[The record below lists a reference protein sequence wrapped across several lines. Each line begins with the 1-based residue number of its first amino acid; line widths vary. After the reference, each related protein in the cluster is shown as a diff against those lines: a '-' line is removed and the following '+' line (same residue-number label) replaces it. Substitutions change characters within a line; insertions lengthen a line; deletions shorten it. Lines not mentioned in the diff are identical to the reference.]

1 MTHPASEPNPQVT
14 SAAASRASDGTNG
27 ASALTDVNADVNARA
42 PILATTAVTKTFPGV
57 KALQRVDFRLF
68 PGEIHTLMGQNG
80 AGKSTLI
87 NVLTGVVAPDAGTI
101 RLGGEVVAF
110 ASPQEAEAAGVRTL
124 YQEVNLCPNLSVAE
138 NIFAGRQPRRFGAID
153 WPAIKRRAQAALARL
168 DVSLDV
174 TRSLDA
180 YPIAVQQM
188 VAIARALSVDARV
201 LILDEPTSSLDDGE
215 VSQLFKILRHLKQS
229 GIAIL
234 FVTHFI
240 EQTYAIS
247 DRITVMRNGEREG
260 EYLARDL
267 PADQL
272 VAKMV
277 GHERMSARL
286 REAAHEGHAR
296 HESREREGRERH
308 ASYGH
313 ASHDGQPVTQTG
325 QATTQA
331 TEATQA
337 THPFIELQGVGR
349 RGTLQPIDLN
359 LQRGQILG
367 LAGLLGSGRTE
378 IARLLFGAD
387 RTDSGVIL
395 IEGRAVKLR
404 SPRDA
409 VRHGVGYCAE
419 DRKKEGIVAELSIR
433 ENILLAL
440 QARRGWW
447 RKISRQRA
455 RELADLWIERLGI
468 KAADAEQPIGL
479 LSGGNQQKALLARWL
494 ATDPTL
500 LILDE
505 PTRGIDVAA
514 KFDIMD
520 RLLAL
525 CASGLSILFISS
537 EISEVLRVSHRVAV
551 LRDRRK
557 IAEVAGTASNE
568 DNIYRLI
575 AGSGE

>member
-1 MTHPASEPNPQVT
+1 MTHPASEPNQPAIGAHGAQGAR
-14 SAAASRASDGTNG
+14 AA
-27 ASALTDVNADVNARA
+27 VNAPE
-42 PILATTAVTKTFPGV
+42 PILATAGVSKTFPGV
-57 KALQRVDFRLF
+57 KALQGVDFRLF
-68 PGEIHTLMGQNG
+68 PGEVHTLMGQNG

-153 WPAIKRRAQAALARL
+153 WPDIKRRAQAALARL

-201 LILDEPTSSLDDGE
+201 LILDEPTSSLDDSE
-215 VSQLFKILRHLKQS
+215 VAQLFKILRHLKQS

-272 VAKMV
+272 VSKMV

-286 REAAHEGHAR
+286 REAAHDAQAAQAA
-296 HESREREGRERH
+296 HESDEGVR
-308 ASYGH
+308 ASQG
-313 ASHDGQPVTQTG
+313 AQP
-325 QATTQA
+325 
-331 TEATQA
+331 
-337 THPFIELQGVGR
+337 FMELRGVGR
-349 RGTLQPIDLN
+349 RGTLQPIDLDV
-359 LQRGQILG
+359 QAGQILG

-378 IARLLFGAD
+378 TARLLFGAD
-387 RTDSGVIL
+387 RADSGTIL
-395 IEGRAVKLR
+395 VGGNPVRLR

-409 VRHGVGYCAE
+409 VRHGIGYCAE

-468 KAADAEQPIGL
+468 KASDAEQPIGL

-494 ATDPTL
+494 ATDPKL

-525 CASGLSILFISS
+525 CANGLSILFISS

-557 IAEVAGTASNE
+557 IAEVAGKASTE

>member
-1 MTHPASEPNPQVT
+1 MTHSASKPNRPTGDTGDAQAT
-14 SAAASRASDGTNG
+14 TGIAGAAATRADG
-27 ASALTDVNADVNARA
+27 AANAVE
-42 PILATTAVTKTFPGV
+42 PILATAGVSKTFPGV

-87 NVLTGVVAPDAGTI
+87 NVLTGVLAPDAGTI

-153 WPAIKRRAQAALARL
+153 WPDIKRRAQAALARL
-168 DVSLDV
+168 DVMLDV

-201 LILDEPTSSLDDGE
+201 LILDEPTSSLDDSE
-215 VSQLFKILRHLKQS
+215 VAQLFKILRHLKQS

-272 VAKMV
+272 VSKMV

-286 REAAHEGHAR
+286 REAAHEGHDA
-296 HESREREGRERH
+296 HEG
-308 ASYGH
+308 
-313 ASHDGQPVTQTG
+313 P
-325 QATTQA
+325 QAAQA
-331 TEATQA
+331 VQ
-337 THPFIELQGVGR
+337 PFIELRGVGR
-349 RGTLQPIDLN
+349 SGTMQPIDLDV
-359 LQRGQILG
+359 QPGQILG

-378 IARLLFGAD
+378 TARLLFGAD
-387 RTDSGVIL
+387 RADSGTIL
-395 IEGRAVKLR
+395 VEGRPVRLR

-409 VRHGVGYCAE
+409 VRHGIGYCAE

-447 RKISRQRA
+447 RKINRQRA
-455 RELADLWIERLGI
+455 RDLADLWIERLGI
-468 KAADAEQPIGL
+468 KASDAEQPIGL

-494 ATDPTL
+494 ATDPKL

>member
-1 MTHPASEPNPQVT
+1 MTHSASEPNQPAIGAKGAIVNG
-14 SAAASRASDGTNG
+14 AGGAASAPE
-27 ASALTDVNADVNARA
+27 
-42 PILATTAVTKTFPGV
+42 PILATAGVSKTFPGV

-68 PGEIHTLMGQNG
+68 PGEVHTLMGQNG

-87 NVLTGVVAPDAGTI
+87 NVLTGVIAPDAGTI

-138 NIFAGRQPRRFGAID
+138 NIFAGRQPKRFGAID
-153 WPAIKRRAQAALARL
+153 WPDIKRRAQAALARL
-168 DVSLDV
+168 DVTLDV

-201 LILDEPTSSLDDGE
+201 LILDEPTSSLDDSE
-215 VSQLFKILRHLKQS
+215 VAQLFKILRHLKQS

-272 VAKMV
+272 VSKMV

-286 REAAHEGHAR
+286 REAAHEAHSA
-296 HESREREGRERH
+296 H
-308 ASYGH
+308 ASD
-313 ASHDGQPVTQTG
+313 DGAQDSQRP
-325 QATTQA
+325 QAAQ
-331 TEATQA
+331 
-337 THPFIELQGVGR
+337 PFIELRGVGR
-349 RGTLQPIDLN
+349 RGTLQPIDLDV
-359 LQRGQILG
+359 QPGQILG

-378 IARLLFGAD
+378 TARLLFGAD
-387 RTDSGVIL
+387 RADSGTIL
-395 IEGRAVKLR
+395 VQGRSVRLR

-409 VRHGVGYCAE
+409 VRHGIGYCAE

-455 RELADLWIERLGI
+455 RELADLWIERLGV

-494 ATDPTL
+494 ATDPKL

-525 CASGLSILFISS
+525 CANGLSILFISS

-557 IAEVAGTASNE
+557 IAEVAGKASTE

>member
-1 MTHPASEPNPQVT
+1 MTHPASEQNQP
-14 SAAASRASDGTNG
+14 ASGANG
-27 ASALTDVNADVNARA
+27 ASVDSAAIAPE
-42 PILATTAVTKTFPGV
+42 PILATAGVSKTFPGV

-68 PGEIHTLMGQNG
+68 PGEVHTLMGQNG

-87 NVLTGVVAPDAGTI
+87 NVLTGVIAPDAGTI

-138 NIFAGRQPRRFGAID
+138 NIFAGRQPKRFGAID
-153 WPAIKRRAQAALARL
+153 WPDIKRRAQAALARL
-168 DVSLDV
+168 DVTLDV

-201 LILDEPTSSLDDGE
+201 LILDEPTSSLDDSE
-215 VSQLFKILRHLKQS
+215 VAQLFKILRHLKQS

-267 PADQL
+267 SADQL
-272 VAKMV
+272 VSKMV

-286 REAAHEGHAR
+286 REAAHEAHSA
-296 HESREREGRERH
+296 
-308 ASYGH
+308 H
-313 ASHDGQPVTQTG
+313 ASHDSAQDRQRSDAAQPFV
-325 QATTQA
+325 
-331 TEATQA
+331 
-337 THPFIELQGVGR
+337 ELRGVGR
-349 RGTLQPIDLN
+349 RGTLQPIDLDV
-359 LQRGQILG
+359 QPGEILG

-378 IARLLFGAD
+378 TARLLFGAD
-387 RTDSGVIL
+387 RADSGTIL
-395 IEGRAVKLR
+395 VQGRPVRLR

-409 VRHGVGYCAE
+409 VRHGIGYCAE

-468 KAADAEQPIGL
+468 KASDAEQPIGL

-494 ATDPTL
+494 ATDPKL

-525 CASGLSILFISS
+525 CANGLSILFISS

-557 IAEVAGTASNE
+557 IAEVAGKASTE

>member
-1 MTHPASEPNPQVT
+1 MAHPTPDSPEPVRSHGPASTQHAFATAQTGEIE
-14 SAAASRASDGTNG
+14 
-27 ASALTDVNADVNARA
+27 
-42 PILATTAVTKTFPGV
+42 PILATSGVTKTFPGV
-57 KALQRVDFRLF
+57 KALQNVDFRLF
-68 PGEIHTLMGQNG
+68 PGEVHTLMGQNG

-87 NVLTGVVAPDAGTI
+87 NVLTGVVAPDAGVVH
-101 RLGGEVVAF
+101 LGGQPVAF

-138 NIFAGRQPRRFGAID
+138 NVFAGRQPRRFGAID
-153 WPAIKRRAQAALARL
+153 WREIRRRAQAALERL

-174 TRSLDA
+174 TKSLDA

-188 VAIARALSVDARV
+188 VAIARAISVDARV
-201 LILDEPTSSLDDGE
+201 LILDEPTSSLDDSE
-215 VSQLFKILRHLKQS
+215 VAQLFKILRHLKQS

-234 FVTHFI
+234 FVTHFL

-267 PADQL
+267 SADQL

-277 GHERMSARL
+277 GHERMSTRL
-286 REAAHEGHAR
+286 REAAHEAPA
-296 HESREREGRERH
+296 EKE
-308 ASYGH
+308 AV
-313 ASHDGQPVTQTG
+313 QPFV
-325 QATTQA
+325 
-331 TEATQA
+331 
-337 THPFIELQGVGR
+337 ELRGVGR
-349 RGTLQPIDLN
+349 RGSMQPVDLDV
-359 LQRGQILG
+359 QPGQILG

-378 IARLLFGAD
+378 TARLLFGAD
-387 RTDSGVIL
+387 RADSGTMTVG
-395 IEGRAVKLR
+395 GRAVRLR
-404 SPRDA
+404 SPHDA
-409 VRHGVGYCAE
+409 VALGIGYCPE

-440 QARRGWW
+440 QARRGWL
-447 RKISRQRA
+447 RKISGQRA

-468 KAADAEQPIGL
+468 KASDAEQPIGL

-494 ATDPTL
+494 ATEPKL

-520 RLLAL
+520 RMLAL
-525 CASGLSILFISS
+525 CASGLAILFISS
-537 EISEVLRVSHRVAV
+537 EVSEVLRVSHRVAV

-557 IAEVAGTASNE
+557 IAEVAGNASNE

-575 AGSGE
+575 AGNCE

>member
-1 MTHPASEPNPQVT
+1 MTHPASEPNPLPASTIGAVT
-14 SAAASRASDGTNG
+14 GDARTG
-27 ASALTDVNADVNARA
+27 ADSNALE
-42 PILATTAVTKTFPGV
+42 PILATAGVSKTFPGV

-87 NVLTGVVAPDAGTI
+87 NVLTGVIAPDAGTI
-101 RLGGEVVAF
+101 RLGGEIVAF

-138 NIFAGRQPRRFGAID
+138 NIFAGRQPKRFGAID
-153 WPAIKRRAQAALARL
+153 WPDIKRRAQDALLRL
-168 DVSLDV
+168 DVTLDV

-215 VSQLFKILRHLKQS
+215 VAQLFKILRHLKQS

-286 REAAHEGHAR
+286 REAAHDGHAA
-296 HESREREGRERH
+296 HEGPQSK
-308 ASYGH
+308 
-313 ASHDGQPVTQTG
+313 
-325 QATTQA
+325 
-331 TEATQA
+331 EAVQ
-337 THPFIELQGVGR
+337 PFIELRGVGR
-349 RGTLQPIDLN
+349 RGTLQPIDLDV
-359 LQRGQILG
+359 QPGQILG

-378 IARLLFGAD
+378 TARLLFGAD
-387 RTDSGVIL
+387 RADSGTIL
-395 IEGRAVKLR
+395 IEGRPVRLR
-404 SPRDA
+404 SPHDA
-409 VRHGVGYCAE
+409 VRHGIGYCAE

-447 RKISRQRA
+447 RKIKRQRA
-455 RELADLWIERLGI
+455 HEIADLWIERLGI
-468 KAADAEQPIGL
+468 KATDADQPIGL

-494 ATDPTL
+494 ATDPKL

-525 CASGLSILFISS
+525 CANGLSILFISS
-537 EISEVLRVSHRVAV
+537 EIGEVLRVSHRVAV

-557 IAEVAGTASNE
+557 IAEVAGKASNE

>member
-1 MTHPASEPNPQVT
+1 MTHSAIEPNQPELPE
-14 SAAASRASDGTNG
+14 RGTPLAQNQ
-27 ASALTDVNADVNARA
+27 SNDMSERE
-42 PILATTAVTKTFPGV
+42 PILATSGVTKTFPGV
-57 KALQRVDFRLF
+57 KALQNVDFRLF
-68 PGEIHTLMGQNG
+68 PGEVHTLMGQNG

-87 NVLTGVVAPDAGTI
+87 NVLTGVLAPDAGTI

-110 ASPQEAEAAGVRTL
+110 GSPQEAEAAGVRTL
-124 YQEVNLCPNLSVAE
+124 YQEVNLCTNLSVAE

-153 WPAIKRRAQAALARL
+153 WGDIKRRAQEALARL

-201 LILDEPTSSLDDGE
+201 LILDEPTSSLDDSE
-215 VSQLFKILRHLKQS
+215 VAQLFKILRHLKQS

-286 REAAHEGHAR
+286 REAAHEGQAADDPQELAQDHP
-296 HESREREGRERH
+296 E
-308 ASYGH
+308 AS
-313 ASHDGQPVTQTG
+313 
-325 QATTQA
+325 
-331 TEATQA
+331 ATQ
-337 THPFIELQGVGR
+337 PFIELRGVGR
-349 RGTLQPIDLN
+349 RGTLQPIDLEV
-359 LQRGQILG
+359 QSGKILG

-378 IARLLFGAD
+378 TARLLFGAD
-387 RTDSGVIL
+387 RADSGTIL
-395 IEGRAVKLR
+395 VEGRAVRLR
-404 SPRDA
+404 TPHDA
-409 VRHGVGYCAE
+409 VRHGIGYCAE

-433 ENILLAL
+433 ENIVLAL

-455 RELADLWIERLGI
+455 REIADVWIERLGI
-468 KAADAEQPIGL
+468 KASDAEQPIAL

-494 ATDPTL
+494 ATDPKL

-525 CASGLSILFISS
+525 CANGLSILFISS

-557 IAEVAGTASNE
+557 IAEVAGKASNE

>member
-1 MTHPASEPNPQVT
+1 
-14 SAAASRASDGTNG
+14 
-27 ASALTDVNADVNARA
+27 
-42 PILATTAVTKTFPGV
+42 
-57 KALQRVDFRLF
+57 
-68 PGEIHTLMGQNG
+68 
-80 AGKSTLI
+80 
-87 NVLTGVVAPDAGTI
+87 
-101 RLGGEVVAF
+101 
-110 ASPQEAEAAGVRTL
+110 
-124 YQEVNLCPNLSVAE
+124 
-138 NIFAGRQPRRFGAID
+138 
-153 WPAIKRRAQAALARL
+153 
-168 DVSLDV
+168 
-174 TRSLDA
+174 
-180 YPIAVQQM
+180 M

-201 LILDEPTSSLDDGE
+201 LILDEPTSSLDDSE
-215 VSQLFKILRHLKQS
+215 VAQLFKILRHLKQS

-260 EYLARDL
+260 EYLARNL
-267 PADQL
+267 SADQL

-277 GHERMSARL
+277 GHERMSERL
-286 REAAHEGHAR
+286 REAAHEASGPNGT
-296 HESREREGRERH
+296 ERGERA
-308 ASYGH
+308 AS
-313 ASHDGQPVTQTG
+313 A
-325 QATTQA
+325 
-331 TEATQA
+331 
-337 THPFIELQGVGR
+337 FIELRGVGK

-359 LQRGQILG
+359 VERGQILG

-378 IARLLFGAD
+378 TARLLFGAD
-387 RTDSGVIL
+387 RADSGTMLVD
-395 IEGRAVKLR
+395 GKPVRLR
-404 SPRDA
+404 SPHDA
-409 VRHGVGYCAE
+409 VRHGIAYCAE
-419 DRKKEGIVAELSIR
+419 DRKKEGIVADLSIR

-455 RELADLWIERLGI
+455 RDLADLWIERLGI
-468 KAADAEQPIGL
+468 KASDAEQPIGL

-494 ATDPTL
+494 ATDPKL

-525 CASGLSILFISS
+525 CANGLSILFISS

-557 IAEVAGTASNE
+557 IAEVEGKASNE

>member
-1 MTHPASEPNPQVT
+1 MTHSATEPNQPDQPRRGT
-14 SAAASRASDGTNG
+14 PPGAPGQQNDMSARE
-27 ASALTDVNADVNARA
+27 
-42 PILATTAVTKTFPGV
+42 PILATSGVSKTFPGV
-57 KALQRVDFRLF
+57 KALQHVDFRLY
-68 PGEIHTLMGQNG
+68 PGEVHTLMGQNG

-87 NVLTGVVAPDAGTI
+87 NVLTGVLAPDAGTI
-101 RLGGEVVAF
+101 RLAGEVVAF

-153 WPAIKRRAQAALARL
+153 WPDIKRRAQEALARL

-201 LILDEPTSSLDDGE
+201 LILDEPTSSLDDSE
-215 VSQLFKILRHLKQS
+215 VAQLFKILRHLKRS

-267 PADQL
+267 SADQL

-286 REAAHEGHAR
+286 REAAHEG
-296 HESREREGRERH
+296 
-308 ASYGH
+308 
-313 ASHDGQPVTQTG
+313 
-325 QATTQA
+325 QAADDQEVA
-331 TEATQA
+331 QDHTEATA
-337 THPFIELQGVGR
+337 TQPFIELRGVGR
-349 RGTLQPIDLN
+349 RGTLQPIDLEM
-359 LQRGQILG
+359 QAGKILG

-378 IARLLFGAD
+378 TARLLFGAD
-387 RTDSGVIL
+387 RADSGTIL
-395 IEGRAVKLR
+395 VEGRAVRLR
-404 SPRDA
+404 TPHDA
-409 VRHGVGYCAE
+409 VRHGIGYCAE

-433 ENILLAL
+433 ENIMLAL

-455 RELADLWIERLGI
+455 RELADMWIERLGI
-468 KAADAEQPIGL
+468 KASDAEQPIAL

-494 ATDPTL
+494 ATDPKL

-525 CASGLSILFISS
+525 CANGLSILFISS

-557 IAEVAGTASNE
+557 IAEVAGKASNE

-575 AGSGE
+575 AGSGQ

>member
-1 MTHPASEPNPQVT
+1 MTHSATEPNQPDQPRRGRPPGAPGQQNDM
-14 SAAASRASDGTNG
+14 SARE
-27 ASALTDVNADVNARA
+27 
-42 PILATTAVTKTFPGV
+42 PILATSGVSKTFPGV
-57 KALQRVDFRLF
+57 KALQHVDFRLF
-68 PGEIHTLMGQNG
+68 PGEVHTLMGQNG

-87 NVLTGVVAPDAGTI
+87 NVLTGVLAPDAGTI

-153 WPAIKRRAQAALARL
+153 WPDIKRRAQEALARL

-201 LILDEPTSSLDDGE
+201 LILDEPTSSLDDSE
-215 VSQLFKILRHLKQS
+215 VAQLFKILRHLKRS

-267 PADQL
+267 SADQL

-286 REAAHEGHAR
+286 REAAHEG
-296 HESREREGRERH
+296 
-308 ASYGH
+308 
-313 ASHDGQPVTQTG
+313 
-325 QATTQA
+325 QAADDQEVA
-331 TEATQA
+331 QDHTEATA
-337 THPFIELQGVGR
+337 TQPFIELRGVGR
-349 RGTLQPIDLN
+349 RGTLQPIDLEM
-359 LQRGQILG
+359 QAGKILG

-378 IARLLFGAD
+378 TARLLFGAD
-387 RTDSGVIL
+387 RADSGTIL
-395 IEGRAVKLR
+395 VEGRAVRLR
-404 SPRDA
+404 TPHDA
-409 VRHGVGYCAE
+409 VRHGIGYCAE

-433 ENILLAL
+433 ENIMLAL

-455 RELADLWIERLGI
+455 RELADMWIERLGI
-468 KAADAEQPIGL
+468 KVSDAEQPIAL

-494 ATDPTL
+494 ATDPKL

-525 CASGLSILFISS
+525 CANGLSILFISS

-557 IAEVAGTASNE
+557 IAEVAGKASNE

>member
-1 MTHPASEPNPQVT
+1 MTHPAFEPNQPAIGAHRAKGAT
-14 SAAASRASDGTNG
+14 GAA
-27 ASALTDVNADVNARA
+27 NA
-42 PILATTAVTKTFPGV
+42 PELILATAGVSKTFPGV
-57 KALQRVDFRLF
+57 KALQGVDFRLF
-68 PGEIHTLMGQNG
+68 PGEVHTLMGQNG

-153 WPAIKRRAQAALARL
+153 WPDIKRRAQAALARL

-201 LILDEPTSSLDDGE
+201 LILDEPTSSLDDSE
-215 VSQLFKILRHLKQS
+215 VAQLFKILRHLKQS

-267 PADQL
+267 SADQL
-272 VAKMV
+272 VSKMV

-286 REAAHEGHAR
+286 REAAHDAQAAQAA
-296 HESREREGRERH
+296 HESDEGVP
-308 ASYGH
+308 ASQ
-313 ASHDGQPVTQTG
+313 AAQP
-325 QATTQA
+325 
-331 TEATQA
+331 
-337 THPFIELQGVGR
+337 FMELRGVGR
-349 RGTLQPIDLN
+349 RGTLQPIDLDV
-359 LQRGQILG
+359 QPGQILG

-378 IARLLFGAD
+378 TARLLFGAD
-387 RTDSGVIL
+387 RADSGTIL
-395 IEGRAVKLR
+395 VDGKPVRLR

-409 VRHGVGYCAE
+409 VRHGIGYCAE

-468 KAADAEQPIGL
+468 KASDAEQPIGL

-494 ATDPTL
+494 ATDPKL

-525 CASGLSILFISS
+525 CANGLSILFISS

-557 IAEVAGTASNE
+557 IAEVAGKASTE

>member
-1 MTHPASEPNPQVT
+1 MTHPASEPNPPPAGT
-14 SAAASRASDGTNG
+14 TGAITGDARTGAASN
-27 ASALTDVNADVNARA
+27 ALE
-42 PILATTAVTKTFPGV
+42 PILATAGVSKTFPGV
-57 KALQRVDFRLF
+57 KALQQVDFRLF

-87 NVLTGVVAPDAGTI
+87 NVLTGVLAPDAGTI
-101 RLGGEVVAF
+101 RLGGETVAF

-138 NIFAGRQPRRFGAID
+138 NIFAGRQPKRFGAID
-153 WPAIKRRAQAALARL
+153 WPDIKRRAQAALLRL
-168 DVSLDV
+168 DVTLDV

-201 LILDEPTSSLDDGE
+201 LILDEPTSSLDDSE
-215 VSQLFKILRHLKQS
+215 VAQLFKILRHLKQS

-286 REAAHEGHAR
+286 REAAHVGHA
-296 HESREREGRERH
+296 
-308 ASYGH
+308 AY
-313 ASHDGQPVTQTG
+313 DGPQSK
-325 QATTQA
+325 
-331 TEATQA
+331 EAVQ
-337 THPFIELQGVGR
+337 PFIELRGVGR
-349 RGTLQPIDLN
+349 RGTLQPVDLDV
-359 LQRGQILG
+359 QPGQILG

-378 IARLLFGAD
+378 TARLLFGAD
-387 RTDSGVIL
+387 RADSGTIL
-395 IEGRAVKLR
+395 IEGRLVRLR

-409 VRHGVGYCAE
+409 VRHGIGYCAE

-447 RKISRQRA
+447 RKIKRNRA
-455 RELADLWIERLGI
+455 HEIADMWIERLGI
-468 KAADAEQPIGL
+468 KATDAEQPIGL

-494 ATDPTL
+494 ATDPKL

-525 CASGLSILFISS
+525 CANGLSILFISS
-537 EISEVLRVSHRVAV
+537 EIGEVLRVSHRVAV

-557 IAEVAGTASNE
+557 IAEVVGKASNE

-575 AGSGE
+575 AGSAE